1 MIQLDGSQGEGGG
14 QILRTALA
22 LSLCTEQP
30 FRISNI
36 RAGRQKPG
44 LLRQHLTAVKAAQQ
58 ISNATVSGAELGSR
72 ELTFTPE
79 VVQPGTYQFA
89 VGTAGSATLVFQTVL
104 PALLTAGSSSTLICQ
119 GGTHNPFAPPFDFL
133 ERCFAPQVQRMGV
146 GLKFQLRIPG
156 FFPAG
161 GGEFHARIGPT
172 PKLMPISIL
181 EKGALQSK
189 RALIY
194 LANLP
199 QNIAE
204 REITILQKGL
214 SWPEEDFQI
223 RHFPDAPGPGNVV
236 VIEEICEFVSEIT
249 TGFGEK
255 GISAEQV
262 AQDTVEAHRRYQASG
277 AVVGDYLADQLLIP
291 FALAGGGEFTTGH
304 PTSHAVTNAQTIERF
319 LDRKINFSEETGNRW
334 RWTIR

>member
-1 MIQLDGSQGEGGG
+1 VIQLDGSQGEGGG

-44 LLRQHLTAVKAAQQ
+44 LLRQHLTAVKAAEQ
-58 ISNATVSGAELGSR
+58 ISNATVLGAELGSR
-72 ELTFTPE
+72 ELTFKPQ
-79 VVQPGTYQFA
+79 VVQPGKYQFA

-133 ERCFAPQVQRMGV
+133 SRCFAPQLHRMGV
-146 GLKFQLRIPG
+146 GLTFQFRIPG

-161 GGEFHARIGPT
+161 GGEFQARIEPVA
-172 PKLMPISIL
+172 KLEPFSLL
-181 EKGALQSK
+181 EKGELRHK
-189 RALIY
+189 RAFIY

-199 QNIAE
+199 TSIAD
-204 REITILQKGL
+204 REIAVLRKQL
-214 SWPEEDFQI
+214 SWPEEDFEVRQ
-223 RHFPDAPGPGNVV
+223 FPDAPGPGNVIL
-236 VIEEICEFVSEIT
+236 IEESYEHVTEIT

-255 GISAEQV
+255 GVSAEQV
-262 AQDTVEAHRRYQASG
+262 AQDTIEALRRYQASG
-277 AVVGDYLADQLLIP
+277 AIVGEYLADQLLIP
-291 FALAGGGEFTTGH
+291 FALAGYGEFITAK
-304 PTSHAVTNAQTIERF
+304 PSSHAVTNAQTIAKF
-319 LDRKINFSEETGNRW
+319 LDRKISFREDTEKTW
-334 RWTIR
+334 RCVIE